1 MATIKADRKPPD
13 GWSFTVKEVSAGVY
27 EVKATSADGLHM
39 MRSVLGDYSPTL
51 SKLIDEAWKLS
62 Q

>member
-1 MATIKADRKPPD
+1 MATIKADREPPD
-13 GWSFTVKEVSAGVY
+13 GWSFTVKEVSANAY
-27 EVKATSADGLHM
+27 EVKATAPDGLLM
-39 MRSVLGDYSPTL
+39 TRWSMGDYSTIL